1 MADKGR
7 PWMRWHITRW
17 RNSPSV
23 LKMGIAAQGAYRNL
37 LEAAWQMG
45 GRLPNDPDVLWKYA
59 LTDSPQ
65 EFAALV
71 EKVMPMFQV
80 SADGGWL
87 TNSTLDEEFSDRVTH
102 ERELSRKRSAAG
114 KKGNVTRWKSGT
126 PSQEES
132 QTESQVE
139 SQNDGKV
146 IANADLR
153 SPNLLETLLD
163 IAIPSQDIAKKIRE
177 EKKREEKK
185 PAPDEIISE
194 KTIEVAQWKCVDLGL
209 SSPRWSRPNDALL
222 AFDGAL
228 QSLQR
233 EQPDRPLT
241 AQADELGALWLEY
254 TRSAKGSGQYAMGP
268 AKFFGEGW
276 YRRAAAWRDQPQE
289 PAAQD
294 GTAFIEEKRRKRE
307 AASSQ
312 AGEETPEDRSL
323 REAALRAELEA
334 ATGSNL

>member
-45 GRLPNDPDVLWKYA
+45 GRLPNDPAVLWKYA
-59 LTDSPQ
+59 LADSPQ
-65 EFAALV
+65 EFAALAD
-71 EKVMPMFQV
+71 KVMPMFQA
-80 SADGGWL
+80 SDDGRWL
-87 TNSTLDEEFSDRVTH
+87 TNGTLNEEFSDRVDH
-102 ERELSRKRSAAG
+102 ERDVSRKRSEAG
-114 KKGNVTRWKSGT
+114 KKGGAARWQT
-126 PSQEES
+126 AS
-132 QTESQVE
+132 QTE
-139 SQNDGKV
+139 SQNDGKAMANDGKSV
-146 IANADLR
+146 ANADLP
-153 SPNLLETLLD
+153 SANLLETLID
-163 IAIPSQDIAKKIRE
+163 IAVPWQNMAKKKRE

-185 PAPDEIISE
+185 PADGKTAPE
-194 KTIEVAQWKCVDLGL
+194 KTIDVAQWKCVDLGL

-233 EQPDRPLT
+233 DQADRPLT
-241 AQADELGALWLEY
+241 ELADELGALWLEY

-276 YRRAAAWRDQPQE
+276 YRRTAAWRDQPQE
-289 PAAQD
+289 PSALD
-294 GTAFIEEKRRKRE
+294 GSAFIEEKRRKRE
-307 AASSQ
+307 AASAASS
-312 AGEETPEDRSL
+312 EETPEDRSL